1 MRKTMNQ
8 QFIKAVDVIFEAEK
22 KSGSLLYVKD
32 VSISNLIYKNNR
44 GLVSSVREGKKNIPH
59 NALVTFSKHFGISMD
74 YFYDPQATW
83 QYKGMHTDVVD
94 LRVKNKKVEKA
105 PFPGSYRWNTAN
117 AHHKELEKEQQH
129 YKKMMVQL
137 TKSLTPEQQ
146 DTIVPNT
153 YDILFHLI
161 SEREKVS
168 DKLTEAMQSIA
179 EKDTE
184 IKTLQATITLLN
196 TQLSTAEQHLIKAK
210 DETIQAKERENKVL
224 RKYLDIDL

>member
-1 MRKTMNQ
+1 MNQ
-8 QFIKAVDVIFEAEK
+8 QFIKAVDVIFEAER

-32 VSISNLIYKNNR
+32 VSISNLIYQNNR

-74 YFYDPQATW
+74 YFYDSQATW
-83 QYKGMHTDVVD
+83 EYKEIATDVMD
-94 LRVKNKKVEKA
+94 LRAANKKIEKV
-105 PFPGSYRWNTAN
+105 PFPGSYRWNMAN

-153 YDILFHLI
+153 YDILYHLI
-161 SEREKVS
+161 SEREKIS
-168 DKLTEAMQSIA
+168 DKLAEAIQSIA
-179 EKDTE
+179 DKDTE
-184 IKTLQATITLLN
+184 IKTLSTTITTLN
-196 TQLSTAEQHLIKAK
+196 TQLGTAEQQLLKAK

-224 RKYLDIDL
+224 RKCLDIGL